1 MRKNLLFTNS
11 LKLEFIDGDYAQLDS
26 NWRIET
32 SGYIFTRLYY
42 IYAGS
47 GFVTCNEETI
57 PMVPGNLYLLPK
69 DLPIS
74 YCCPESME
82 QLYFHV
88 TLTNLEGFDILT
100 NIPKVCQ
107 LPCSWEL
114 LHKLKQLYV
123 SQDYCDLLEFKNLVT
138 KNVIDCL
145 HSTKM
150 SPITT
155 KSYSQEVLQAISY
168 VQNNVNLQLTTNQIA
183 QAVFTSPNR
192 LHKIFKAETGMT
204 IGAYLDR
211 LVLFRATQ
219 LLKDPKLPIGEIS
232 RQLGF
237 CDQYYFS
244 RRFKNQ
250 FGQTPSEFR
259 KHRK

>member
-1 MRKNLLFTNS
+1 M
-11 LKLEFIDGDYAQLDS
+11 
-26 NWRIET
+26 
-32 SGYIFTRLYY
+32 
-42 IYAGS
+42 
-47 GFVTCNEETI
+47 
-57 PMVPGNLYLLPK
+57 
-69 DLPIS
+69 
-74 YCCPESME
+74 
-82 QLYFHV
+82 
-88 TLTNLEGFDILT
+88 
-100 NIPKVCQ
+100 
-107 LPCSWEL
+107 
-114 LHKLKQLYV
+114 
-123 SQDYCDLLEFKNLVT
+123 LEFKNLVT

-145 HSTKM
+145 HGTKM

>member
-1 MRKNLLFTNS
+1 M
-11 LKLEFIDGDYAQLDS
+11 
-26 NWRIET
+26 
-32 SGYIFTRLYY
+32 
-42 IYAGS
+42 
-47 GFVTCNEETI
+47 
-57 PMVPGNLYLLPK
+57 
-69 DLPIS
+69 
-74 YCCPESME
+74 
-82 QLYFHV
+82 
-88 TLTNLEGFDILT
+88 
-100 NIPKVCQ
+100 
-107 LPCSWEL
+107 
-114 LHKLKQLYV
+114 
-123 SQDYCDLLEFKNLVT
+123 LVT

-145 HSTKM
+145 RSVALPPIATKN
-150 SPITT
+150 
-155 KSYSQEVLQAISY
+155 YSQEVLQAISY
-168 VQNNVNLQLTTNQIA
+168 MQNNVNLQLTTNQIS

-219 LLKDPKLPIGEIS
+219 LLKDPKTSIGEIS

-259 KHRK
+259 KSRK